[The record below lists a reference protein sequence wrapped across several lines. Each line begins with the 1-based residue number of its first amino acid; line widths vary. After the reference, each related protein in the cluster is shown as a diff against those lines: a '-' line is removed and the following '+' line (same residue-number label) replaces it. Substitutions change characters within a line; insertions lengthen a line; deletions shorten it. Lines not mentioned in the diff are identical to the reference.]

1 MSPNPSQQPNSK
13 PSARTR
19 AAAKA
24 AAAKKEAAKVAPP
37 APSPGKSTQT
47 VTSGAAY
54 FTFTS
59 NGELMITSY
68 ELAEALREAGG
79 ATFIKSKSAK
89 KNKGIQ
95 VGVQGGRLSFARKG
109 GAKTLD
115 DDPPQ
120 VDSMCMCDAEC

>member
-1 MSPNPSQQPNSK
+1 MRPNPSQGPNSK
-13 PSARTR
+13 PSARAR
-19 AAAKA
+19 AAANA
-24 AAAKKEAAKVAPP
+24 AAAKKEAAKVGP

-68 ELAEALREAGG
+68 ELAEALRAAGG

-89 KNKGIQ
+89 KSKGIQ

-109 GAKTLD
+109 GAKTMD